1 MNNDIVS
8 LPGLAAAINQEH
20 ENCNIAILDG
30 LQHAI
35 KAGELLHQ
43 AKAQIQHGQ
52 WLQWLKDNV
61 SFSERTAQNYIRV
74 FQRKNE
80 LIDKSATVAD
90 LSYKAAI
97 NLLTEPKFP
106 EYQVHELG
114 MIFPFDEGA
123 VNRIVSNMQD
133 GGYWELFPIT
143 LYEGKI
149 LDGKLRYEA
158 ARRSGVIPTFEEYNG
173 HQPLEFI
180 KSRNLYRKHL
190 TQDQIAA
197 LYVLKEQYIQKAAK
211 ATKEALTEIEQKIH
225 HDEFSLSELVEIIN
239 KADGLRNEWSEFTL
253 NAEHKAGEAINTY
266 KALKEI
272 KENQLFKNDYST
284 FEDYAKDKW
293 GIDDVEKYMNIYKH
307 IAESER

>member
-1 MNNDIVS
+1 MTANLS
-8 LPGLAAAINQEH
+8 LITLASEINSEH

-35 KAGELLHQ
+35 KAGELLLQ
-43 AKAQIQHGQ
+43 AKELVNHGE
-52 WLQWLKDNV
+52 WLPWLKSNV
-61 SFSERTAQNYIRV
+61 SFSERTAQNYMRV

-80 LIDKSATVAD
+80 ILEKSATVAD

-97 NLLTEPKFP
+97 NLLAEPKFP
-106 EYQVHELG
+106 EYEIHELG
-114 MIFPFDEGA
+114 KIFPFDEVT
-123 VNRIVSNMQD
+123 VNRIVSNMQEW
-133 GGYWELFPIT
+133 GYWKEYPIT

-158 ARRSGVIPTFEEYNG
+158 ARRSGVIPIFEEYNG

-272 KENQLFKNDYST
+272 KDKKLYRETHETFKDYCQ
-284 FEDYAKDKW
+284 DKW
-293 GIDDVEKYMNIYKH
+293 GIENIDNLLNVFDQVTGVKN
-307 IAESER
+307 E